1 MKKQLLAL
9 VIALSTS
16 SVWAGGIA
24 TGLGLGSTGES
35 GFYAGAGMGMQTGD
49 VADTCDANEW
59 DCYAWKVYGGY
70 KFNQTFGI
78 EGNYYNLMDEEK
90 TTTDKTTTSTSTH
103 KTTAYSVVATASMPI
118 VEKAEVFGKLGMF
131 ASESEVQAGTVTTT
145 TDDKGALFG
154 VGAGY
159 KFTDNLGIR
168 GEYEHFKG
176 DTTSNGLL
184 TGGVT
189 FSTF

>member
-1 MKKQLLAL
+1 MKQKLLAL
-9 VIALSTS
+9 AIALSTS
-16 SVWAGGIA
+16 SVWAGGIT
-24 TGLGLGSTGES
+24 TGLGLSDGNGA
-35 GFYAGAGMGMQTGD
+35 GFYAGASMGKQTGD

-59 DCYAWKVYGGY
+59 DCYAWKLYGGY
-70 KFNQTFGI
+70 KFNQTFGV
-78 EGNYYNLMDEEK
+78 EGNYYHLLDEEVEAQGK
-90 TTTDKTTTSTSTH
+90 TPSSSH
-103 KTTAYSVVATASMPI
+103 KTTGYSVAATASMP
-118 VEKAEVFGKLGMF
+118 VMEKAEVFGKLGMF
-131 ASESEVQAGTVTTT
+131 STETEVQSNSVTTT

-159 KFTDNLGIR
+159 KFTNNLGIR

-176 DTTSNGLL
+176 DNTSNGLL